1 MMKKDT
7 LYLHVGWSK
16 TGTSAVQS
24 QIQAQHEDFLAKG
37 ILYPQSLQWPDH
49 SHHPFALSFK
59 GSGAYQSDMSPAD
72 ALEKLRVEMQASPAA
87 SVLLS
92 SELSPMYFNNP
103 RFREFVAEHFETVK
117 VIFTVRP
124 QSELLLS
131 LFNQLVK
138 DPNIRYEA
146 SLFTLAMR
154 NVSWLNYLNHVRQ
167 WEKHVGGE
175 NLSVI
180 PYSRQVVQDFLASF
194 GVEYRPGA
202 NQADETTAIIN
213 PSLPTRCLPLV
224 QRFGRGQMGNAE
236 FARRRDKI
244 ISLSKAL
251 DVEQDKL
258 VLFTVAEQQ
267 AFDAHFKQGNQKLI
281 EWFGLPAESLN
292 KSEYEPIKVLPADQL
307 SMEDLG

>member
-24 QIQAQHEDFLAKG
+24 QIQAQHADFLSKG

-49 SHHPFALSFK
+49 SHHPFALSFQ

-72 ALEKLRVEMQASPAA
+72 ALEKLRLEMEGSPAP

-103 RFREFVAEHFETVK
+103 RFRHFVAEHFETVK
-117 VIFTVRP
+117 VLFTVRP

-131 LFNQLVK
+131 LYNQLVK
-138 DPNIRYEA
+138 DPNIRYDA

-154 NVSWLNYLNHVRQ
+154 NIGWLNYLNHIRQ
-167 WEKHVGGE
+167 WEKYVGEE
-175 NLSVI
+175 NLSVL
-180 PYSRQVVQDFLASF
+180 PYSRLVVQDFLQAFDIDYRQEAS
-194 GVEYRPGA
+194 
-202 NQADETTAIIN
+202 QADESAIIN

-224 QRFGRGQMGNAE
+224 QKFGRGQISNSE
-236 FARRRDKI
+236 FVRRRDKI
-244 ISLSKAL
+244 VLLSRSIDTGQDQHELFSL
-251 DVEQDKL
+251 
-258 VLFTVAEQQ
+258 AEQQ
-267 AFDAHFKQGNQKLI
+267 AFDSYFTQGNEKLS
-281 EWFGLPAESLN
+281 EWFDLSKSSLI
-292 KSEYEPIKVLPADQL
+292 KSSYQSIFSICEDKLELNDL
-307 SMEDLG
+307 S

>member
-24 QIQAQHEDFLAKG
+24 QIQAQHKDFLAKG
-37 ILYPQSLQWPDH
+37 ILYPQSLQWPDY

-59 GSGAYQSDMSPAD
+59 GSGAYQSDMSPVD
-72 ALEKLRVEMQASPAA
+72 ALEKLRLEMYDSPAPN
-87 SVLLS
+87 VLLS
-92 SELSPMYFNNP
+92 SELSPMYFNNS
-103 RFREFVAEHFETVK
+103 RFKEFVSEHFETVK

-154 NVSWLNYLNHVRQ
+154 NVGWLNYLNHIRL

-180 PYSRQVVQDFLASF
+180 PYSRQVVQDFLAFF
-194 GVEYRPGA
+194 GIAYRAGA
-202 NQADETTAIIN
+202 NQADETAIIN
-213 PSLPTRCLPLV
+213 PSLPTRCLLLV
-224 QRFGRGQMGNAE
+224 QKFGRDEMANAE
-236 FARRRDKI
+236 FIRRKDKI
-244 ISLSKAL
+244 VSESMNIDIS
-251 DVEQDKL
+251 EDKQM
-258 VLFTVAEQQ
+258 LFSVAEQQ
-267 AFDAHFKQGNQKLI
+267 SFDAHFERGNEELI
-281 EWFGLPAESLN
+281 TWFGLERNSLL
-292 KSEYEPIKVLPADQL
+292 KERYKPIKVIPKSAM
-307 SMEDLG
+307 SMKALKK

>member
-16 TGTSAVQS
+16 TGTSAIQS
-24 QIQAQHEDFLAKG
+24 QIQAQHADFLAKG

-72 ALEKLRVEMQASPAA
+72 ALEKLRVEMQSSPAP

-103 RFREFVAEHFETVK
+103 RFKEFVAEHFETVK

-154 NVSWLNYLNHVRQ
+154 NVGWLNYLNHIRQ

-175 NLSVI
+175 NLTVI
-180 PYSRQVVQDFLASF
+180 PYSRRVVQDFLAAFS
-194 GVEYRPGA
+194 VEYRA
-202 NQADETTAIIN
+202 NADKADDTAIIN

-224 QRFGRGQMGNAE
+224 QKFGRGQMGNAE

-244 ISLSKAL
+244 ISLAETL
-251 DVEQDKL
+251 DVDQDKH
-258 VLFTVAEQQ
+258 VLFSVAEQQ
-267 AFDAHFKQGNQKLI
+267 AFDAHFKQGNHKLM
-281 EWFGLPAESLN
+281 EWFDLPSETLN
-292 KSEYEPIKVLPADQL
+292 KESYSPITALPPGRYSL
-307 SMEDLG
+307 GDLA